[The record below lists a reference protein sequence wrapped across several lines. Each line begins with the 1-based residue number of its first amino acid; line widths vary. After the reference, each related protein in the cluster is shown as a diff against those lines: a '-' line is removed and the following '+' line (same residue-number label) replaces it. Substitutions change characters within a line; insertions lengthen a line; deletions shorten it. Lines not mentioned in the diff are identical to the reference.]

1 MNSYTLV
8 KTSELNELYCIFSK
22 YKSKDA
28 EFIENVINV
37 LSDNYDKKPEKA
49 GFIFKFKIPFHRSS
63 YRADSNNDIIN
74 RGLRKELNDTYGITI
89 LIRDDDFDGNWI
101 LNEHKVPAHIDA
113 ERFNLAKRLRN
124 ELPKKANDSLI
135 VLSTS
140 TEETQYVDTYDYLM
154 IKQYCVYLSHFYLE
168 PEKVNEIQST
178 N

>member
-8 KTSELNELYCIFSK
+8 KTSELNALYCIFNN
-22 YKSKDA
+22 YESKDR
-28 EFIENVINV
+28 EFIDNVVNV
-37 LSDNYDKKPEKA
+37 LMNDYYKNPEKE

-63 YRADSNNDIIN
+63 FHANSSEDIIHT
-74 RGLRKELNDTYGITI
+74 GLRNELNTKYGITI
-89 LIRDDDFDGNWI
+89 LIRNDDFDGNWI

-124 ELPKKANDSLI
+124 ELPKKVKDSLI

-140 TEETQYVDTYDYLM
+140 TEETQYVDTYNFLM
-154 IKQYCVYLSHFYLE
+154 IKQYCVYLSHVYLE
-168 PEKVNEIQST
+168 SEKVDEIQST